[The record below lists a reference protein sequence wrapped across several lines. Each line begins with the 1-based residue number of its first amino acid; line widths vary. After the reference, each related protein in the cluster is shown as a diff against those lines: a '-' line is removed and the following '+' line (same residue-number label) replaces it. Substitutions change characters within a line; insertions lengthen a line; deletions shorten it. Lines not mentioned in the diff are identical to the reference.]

1 MNSNWI
7 MTNKNTV
14 MYGRVSALATCT
26 ATVHSNIYNHI
37 ILSLNYYI
45 VVLNMLMVAQHNT
58 KFIFLT
64 FTVNYLCFSCTSNS
78 YTDL

>member
-1 MNSNWI
+1 MNLNWI
-7 MTNKNTV
+7 MSNKNTV
-14 MYGRVSALATCT
+14 MHGRVSALATCT

-45 VVLNMLMVAQHNT
+45 VVLNMLMVAQHHNT

-64 FTVNYLCFSCTSNS
+64 LFNYLCFSCTSNS